1 MAFFGKEIREAKVR
15 KFQYT
20 VLDKEYI
27 VEVEKRY
34 SDAING
40 DMYEFYLHR
49 VGYGIKSHIIGFPAD
64 QTKAKINPKY
74 YSLEEALEIV
84 EDNLMGDINMYE
96 DEMEYLENRD
106 MEDC

>member
-20 VLDKEYI
+20 VLNKEYI
-27 VEVEKRY
+27 VEAETLNKGCVYGEVH
-34 SDAING
+34 
-40 DMYEFYLHR
+40 EFYLHR
-49 VGYGIKSHIIGFPAD
+49 VGCGFKSHIIGFPAD

-74 YSLEEALEIV
+74 YTLEEALEIV
-84 EDNLMGDINMYE
+84 EDNLMEDINMYE
-96 DEMEYLENRD
+96 DELEYLENRD